1 MNLAGRTVLLTGA
14 TGGLGHAIARRL
26 RAAGAELVLTGRRT
40 EVLEPLAAETGA
52 RSLAVDLADAAAVRA
67 PRERV
72 RRRRRAR
79 RPTRGCRASG
89 QLTSF
94 SVEEIDRALA
104 VNLRAPMV
112 LARVHRR
119 AHGRARA
126 AATWS
131 SCPRWPGKVGT
142 PRSSVYSA
150 TKFGLR
156 GFAQSLREDLRP
168 SGVGV
173 SAIFPGFVR
182 DAGMF
187 HDTGTKLPPG
197 VGTVSPEDVADAVVR
212 AIERNR
218 GEIDVAPV
226 GLRAGADGGRRWPP
240 TSRRTGQRK
249 LGGQRIAEQH
259 VSAPDDQAL
268 AVSPEQVGPLVE
280 AGDRGLVAE
289 GCVSSAM
296 VVVSRASRQ
305 GLRCVLAGAVD
316 RAVGPAAEHG
326 ADEALGL
333 AVGLRPV
340 GAGAQVADA
349 RARGRRSR
357 GRWSGRREP
366 LSVITRSTVMPW
378 RR

>member
-1 MNLAGRTVLLTGA
+1 MLRLASECADVDVLVA
-14 TGGLGHAIARRL
+14 NAGLPG
-26 RAAGAELVLTGRRT
+26 T
-40 EVLEPLAAETGA
+40 
-52 RSLAVDLADAAAVRA
+52 
-67 PRERV
+67 
-72 RRRRRAR
+72 
-79 RPTRGCRASG
+79 G

-94 SVEEIDRALA
+94 TVEEIDRALA

-112 LARVHRR
+112 LARELAA

-126 AATWS
+126 AATSS

-197 VGTVSPEDVADAVVR
+197 VGTVAPEAVAEAVVR

-226 GLRAGADGGRRWPP
+226 SLRAGTMAAGLAPDLAA
-240 TSRRTGQRK
+240 SVSRK

-259 VSAPDDQAL
+259 VSTQKDK
-268 AVSPEQVGPLVE
+268 
-280 AGDRGLVAE
+280 R
-289 GCVSSAM
+289 
-296 VVVSRASRQ
+296 
-305 GLRCVLAGAVD
+305 
-316 RAVGPAAEHG
+316 
-326 ADEALGL
+326 
-333 AVGLRPV
+333 
-340 GAGAQVADA
+340 
-349 RARGRRSR
+349 
-357 GRWSGRREP
+357 
-366 LSVITRSTVMPW
+366 
-378 RR
+378 